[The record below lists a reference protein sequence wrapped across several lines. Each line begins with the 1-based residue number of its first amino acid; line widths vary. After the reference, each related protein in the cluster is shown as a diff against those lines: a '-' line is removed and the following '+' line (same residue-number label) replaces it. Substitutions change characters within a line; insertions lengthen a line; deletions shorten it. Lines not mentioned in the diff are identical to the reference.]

1 MTSTPAFHDTAET
14 ESPAFLHAVAEL
26 AQRRPVLASRPVC
39 NLQGQQL
46 IESGARLDAGVLA
59 QLLSQPL
66 AMRLDECVAT
76 EESIDSA
83 GLRKAASAAMHSLP
97 FFAAMAPDAAAR
109 EALLVAV
116 AAIPLPAPVAF
127 QLTLARETC
136 FEQYDHGVLMALLCA
151 HLVRAADG
159 SADDMAD
166 AAAAGLLHD
175 LGMLHIDPQL
185 LQAGHRLSGS
195 ERRPLYVHPVT
206 SAMLVD
212 RFEVYPERVTRAI
225 IEHHEQLDGSG
236 YPQGLAGHAIS
247 PLGRVLSLAEV
258 VTAMFDGKRQYPE
271 QRVSLMLRISP
282 RRFDAAG
289 VAAVQRL
296 LATLPAPVDEPGP
309 GVAESV
315 QRLQLL
321 AGLLAEWHDALDQT
335 TPDLDDAS
343 RSVLRSFAEQAEA
356 LQSMLFDAGI
366 TAEQLGMLT
375 SGAESDP
382 ALRVELWALAQELQW
397 NLLASANQL
406 QRRWEGFDT
415 AQPIPEALA
424 AWGDTVWAL
433 DTLA

>member
-1 MTSTPAFHDTAET
+1 MTPHLTPQDTAIDT
-14 ESPAFLHAVAEL
+14 
-26 AQRRPVLASRPVC
+26 ASLR
-39 NLQGQQL
+39 Q
-46 IESGARLDAGVLA
+46 AAADAIG
-59 QLLSQPL
+59 S
-66 AMRLDECVAT
+66 M
-76 EESIDSA
+76 
-83 GLRKAASAAMHSLP
+83 P
-97 FFAAMAPDAAAR
+97 FFAAMAPDATAR
-109 EALLVAV
+109 DGLLDAV
-116 AAIPLPAPVAF
+116 SAIPLPAPVVF
-127 QLTLARETC
+127 QLTLAREKSA
-136 FEQYDHGVLMALLCA
+136 EQFDHGVLMALLCA
-151 HLVRAADG
+151 HLVRDTGASPADI
-159 SADDMAD
+159 SA

-175 LGMLHIDPQL
+175 LGMLHIDPAL

-195 ERRPLYVHPVT
+195 ERRPIYVHPVT

-212 RFEVYPERVTRAI
+212 RFEVYPPQVTRAI
-225 IEHHEQLDGSG
+225 GEHHEQLDGSG
-236 YPQGLAGHAIS
+236 YPRGLAGSAIS

-282 RRFDAAG
+282 RRFDATA

-296 LATLPAPVDEPGP
+296 LATLPAPVDAPGP

-335 TPDLDDAS
+335 TPGLDAS
-343 RSVLRSFAEQAEA
+343 HRSMLRSFAEQAEA
-356 LQSMLFDAGI
+356 LQNMLFDAGI
-366 TAEQLGMLT
+366 SAEQLGMLT
-375 SGAESDP
+375 SGAEHDP

-397 NLLASANQL
+397 NLLASAHEL
-406 QRRWEGFDT
+406 QRRWEGFEA